1 MQHTGPRRS
10 IPHPAI
16 SAPICYLKKAQSC
29 PRIWRTKNV
38 LLFLLF
44 LIGAENESKN
54 SPLDTGVSEKR
65 NYAKKCRVEIQRKFT
80 NGGKI

>member
-1 MQHTGPRRS
+1 MQCTGNGD
-10 IPHPAI
+10 
-16 SAPICYLKKAQSC
+16 QSC